1 MASRTPVTLLVLV
14 LGAGLVGCDGSRA
27 PGPTA
32 PSSGQPQPP
41 PQPPRLTYLLSGV
54 VSEVTPD
61 GSRPLAGVTL
71 QILTCR
77 GESRPD
83 GMTTQVTEADGA
95 YRVTEV
101 CAGSA
106 YVWAGKEGYA
116 NRALPTSQCDGD
128 CLEVRITG
136 DTRFDLEFVR
146 R

>member
-1 MASRTPVTLLVLV
+1 MANRTPVTLLVLM
-14 LGAGLVGCDGSRA
+14 LGAGLAGCDGSRA

-32 PSSGQPQPP
+32 PSLGQPQPP
-41 PQPPRLTYLLSGV
+41 QPPPLTYLLSGV

-95 YRVTEV
+95 YRVTDV

-106 YVWAGKEGYA
+106 YVWAGKEGFA
-116 NRALPTSQCDGD
+116 NRVPPTARCDGD